1 MTEKPHLKPSLQTQN
16 NAWLKNSQSYLTKRQ
31 MFLDTHAKIA
41 GKIST
46 SFRDS
51 HQKKKKS
58 LKVIKSSFEGRV
70 CIHST
75 YLSPGKVAKVT

>member
-51 HQKKKKS
+51 HQKKKNHS
-58 LKVIKSSFEGRV
+58 RSSRAALRDVFA
-70 CIHST
+70 ST
-75 YLSPGKVAKVT
+75 APICLQGKWPR